1 VTSIVDGVPRRLA
14 RYLPARALPHAPDL
28 TPDYSEYTEESETGK
43 KLILGGI
50 PCIGPGILRP
60 HDDRSNPLDEVMR
73 NEHNPRRRGPLGY
86 GKANP

>member
-14 RYLPARALPHAPDL
+14 RYLPPRALPLDHLDL
-28 TPDYSEYTEESETGK
+28 TTEKATAESETGR
-43 KLILGGI
+43 KLTLGGI

-73 NEHNPRRRGPLGY
+73 NEQHPRRRGPLGY